1 MIDVEAITK
10 GTEVLD
16 VAGTHVGHVEHHEGT
31 GLRLSN
37 RDAPD
42 GHHHYIPHHWIA
54 KVAEHVHLKRAAA
67 DVFDSW
73 PGGHPS
79 GNAQPQPLAAL
90 DTPKPT
96 RSKWVIAAGVAAGA
110 IGLVLLLL

>member
-1 MIDVEAITK
+1 MIDVEAIPK

-16 VAGTHVGHVEHHEGT
+16 AAGTHVGHVEHHEGT

-54 KVAEHVHLKRAAA
+54 RFETCVHLKRAAA

-79 GNAQPQPLAAL
+79 GKSQPFPAMGPAR
-90 DTPKPT
+90 PR
-96 RSKWVIAAGVAAGA
+96 RSKWVVAGGVAAGA

>member
-1 MIDVEAITK
+1 MIDVETIAK

-16 VAGTHVGHVEHHEGT
+16 VAGVHVGHVEHHEGT

-42 GHHHYIPHHWIA
+42 GHHHYVPHHWIA
-54 KVAEHVHLKRAAA
+54 RVAEHVHLKRAAA
-67 DVFDSW
+67 DVFDTW

-79 GNAQPQPLAAL
+79 GNPQPLAAL
-90 DTPKPT
+90 DPPKPK
-96 RSKWVIAAGVAAGA
+96 RSKWVIAGSVAAGA

>member
-1 MIDVEAITK
+1 MIDVEAIPK

-16 VAGTHVGHVEHHEGT
+16 SAGVHVGIVEHHEGT

-54 KVAEHVHLKRAAA
+54 RFTVQVHLKRTAA
-67 DVFDSW
+67 DVFDTW

-79 GNAQPQPLAAL
+79 GNAQPQPQAAM
-90 DTPKPT
+90 TPR
-96 RSKWVIAAGVAAGA
+96 RSKRTIWVALGTAGA
-110 IGLVLLLL
+110 TGIGRLLRLR